1 MLLIGLTGSIATGK
15 SHVAGLFRAM
25 DVPVF
30 DADQAVHLMFRPG
43 GAAVAPVALAFPGVL
58 AADGAL
64 DRALLG
70 KAVFG
75 DQAKLRRLE
84 AIVHPLVRQAE
95 RDFLEAAAR
104 RRTPVVVLDIPLLFE
119 TAGERRVDRVVV
131 VGCSDA
137 LQEQR
142 ALRRPGMTSERLAR
156 IRAQQV
162 PTPTKRRLG
171 DLFIP
176 SGYDRGAVQRRLV
189 GFLDSLAGPGG
200 QPEPA
205 ALVWPHRYALAAR
218 ISERTRHA

>member
-15 SHVAGLFRAM
+15 SHVATLFRAM

-30 DADQAVHLMFRPG
+30 DADDAVHRLFRPG
-43 GAAVAPVALAFPGVL
+43 GAAVPGVAQAFPGVQ
-58 AADGAL
+58 AEEGGI

-70 KAVFG
+70 RAVFG
-75 DQAKLRRLE
+75 DPAALRRLE
-84 AIVHPLVRQAE
+84 AIVHPLVRRAE

-104 RRTPVVVLDIPLLFE
+104 RGTPVVVLDIPLLYE
-119 TAGERRVDRVVV
+119 TGGERRVDRVVA

-142 ALRRPGMTSERLAR
+142 ALRRPGMTRERLGR

-162 PTPTKRRLG
+162 PTAVKRRLC

-176 SGYDRGAVQRRLV
+176 SGYDRGQVQRRLV
-189 GFLDSLAGPGG
+189 AFLDEMAGM
-200 QPEPA
+200 EPM
-205 ALVWPHRYALAAR
+205 VWPHRYALAAR
-218 ISERTRHA
+218 VSERTRHA